1 MSDETRRQD
10 ANPAKESEHER
21 IQREAAN
28 QQGKTPG
35 GLDPWDVTKIA
46 DQQRVVGDSLDPD
59 VLDEDMRDRA
69 EIREADQQNREQMA
83 AADQRHADEERA
95 RQQSEQR
102 RRYEH
107 DETFASHLRAAA
119 RRTPQE
125 RALLIRVAGLGMALA
140 GVFLLLQ
147 GLQQHDL
154 MKDPLPTLAPAT
166 AAAKA
171 TATPALS
178 PIAQASPQVNGTGT
192 ATASFSK
199 VSGPCRLA
207 AQFTDRY
214 AFAATGGA
222 LTLTQLSDNHV
233 TTGRIEPSGDFTTTA
248 PGQSYKGRVNGVT
261 ATGQHFY
268 TAEGCNEVYAFTM
281 TFPTPLIAA
290 PIVVPATI
298 AAAVLTPTPRP
309 PASTEAPASAPAA
322 PAGGPNVA
330 LAALGLILTVGGV
343 GVATGGPAL
352 LRRKGEGDRDA

>member
-1 MSDETRRQD
+1 MSDETRRRD
-10 ANPAKESEHER
+10 ANPAKETEHER
-21 IQREAAN
+21 IQREAAH
-28 QQGKTPG
+28 QLGKTPG
-35 GLDPWDVTKIA
+35 GLDPWDVNKIA
-46 DQQRVVGDSLDPD
+46 DQQLIVGDSLDPN
-59 VLDEDMRDRA
+59 VLDEDMRDAAELRA
-69 EIREADQQNREQMA
+69 ADQQIREQKE
-83 AADQRHADEERA
+83 AADRRRDDEERA

-107 DETFASHLRAAA
+107 DEAFASHLRAAA
-119 RRTPQE
+119 RRTPQQ
-125 RALLIRVAGLGMALA
+125 RALLIRVAGLGMAVA

-171 TATPALS
+171 TATSAPS
-178 PIAQASPQVNGTGT
+178 PIAQASPQVNGTGI

-298 AAAVLTPTPRP
+298 AAAVVTPAP
-309 PASTEAPASAPAA
+309 PSATAAPASAPAR
-322 PAGGPNVA
+322 PAGGPNLA
-330 LAALGLILTVGGV
+330 LAALGLVLTVGGV
-343 GVATGGPAL
+343 GVAVRGPAF
-352 LRRKGEGDRDA
+352 LRAGSDGGRNA